1 MHIMKFDYSVTP
13 IYRKNDFD
21 KIKVEHFIPLVSIIT
36 PFYNSGKYIN
46 DTAIS
51 VLNQTFPWFE
61 WIIVDDG
68 SKDKESL
75 KILEK
80 LEKKDNR
87 IKIYHKENE
96 GLAATRDFGA
106 NKASKNSKYF
116 LFLDDDDLIETNY
129 IECSYYALETNPTA
143 SFSYTNIVGFGKKEY
158 LWSMKFDIKTEIK
171 RNLLVATALIR
182 KEDFFSV
189 DGYGTKEK
197 GINEDWIFWLKL
209 FSKSKIPLQLGYY
222 GFWYRRKETGELK
235 KAESNKQKTYEL
247 MKPHIKNVDLSL
259 KSIEYPKDN
268 YDWNDVFTAKNVFR
282 VHSNITSNRTNIL
295 MIMPH
300 IVMGGADKFNIDF
313 LKGLKKKY
321 SVTAIFTNISDNE
334 WLSEIKKYVDSYYIL
349 PSFLDRKYWHQFL
362 EYLIRKNN
370 TKLIFN
376 TNSIYGYMVLPY
388 LKNKFNNIRI
398 MDYIHMEEWYNR
410 NGGYSRDSSSV
421 ASVID
426 KTLVCNK
433 NSENI
438 LVDFFKR
445 KPTEIETVYIGVDE
459 NKFNNDYTK
468 KQIIELKNKYEI
480 PLDKKVITFIARIAD
495 QKRPFLLAEII
506 KSYMKKHDDSLFLIC
521 GDGPLLEQLKDEI
534 KKNKL
539 QDYVIFLGSIKNTK
553 EIYAISDCTLNCSI
567 KEGLAL
573 TTYESLSMGIP
584 VVSSKVGGQAE
595 IIDDTAGFVIET
607 KQLEEDVLD
616 YNYDDEE
623 IEKFVKAL
631 EIVLRKNKYYKSNC
645 RNKILSGFTINQ
657 MNAKMNKIIDDLIK
671 SKNNKKF
678 DNEDVA
684 KELLDQYLLESKD
697 EFKYFINFYDNKIQM
712 AEWSRRQYYKDIIIN
727 KLIKLH
733 IYNEVIIVY
742 RIIRNIFGIF
752 LVPFYILKLIFVL
765 INRLKNILL
774 KGFKRIIK

>member
-1 MHIMKFDYSVTP
+1 
-13 IYRKNDFD
+13 
-21 KIKVEHFIPLVSIIT
+21 
-36 PFYNSGKYIN
+36 
-46 DTAIS
+46 
-51 VLNQTFPWFE
+51 
-61 WIIVDDG
+61 
-68 SKDKESL
+68 
-75 KILEK
+75 
-80 LEKKDNR
+80 
-87 IKIYHKENE
+87 
-96 GLAATRDFGA
+96 
-106 NKASKNSKYF
+106 
-116 LFLDDDDLIETNY
+116 
-129 IECSYYALETNPTA
+129 
-143 SFSYTNIVGFGKKEY
+143 
-158 LWSMKFDIKTEIK
+158 
-171 RNLLVATALIR
+171 
-182 KEDFFSV
+182 
-189 DGYGTKEK
+189 
-197 GINEDWIFWLKL
+197 
-209 FSKSKIPLQLGYY
+209 
-222 GFWYRRKETGELK
+222 
-235 KAESNKQKTYEL
+235 
-247 MKPHIKNVDLSL
+247 
-259 KSIEYPKDN
+259 
-268 YDWNDVFTAKNVFR
+268 
-282 VHSNITSNRTNIL
+282 
-295 MIMPH
+295 
-300 IVMGGADKFNIDF
+300 
-313 LKGLKKKY
+313 
-321 SVTAIFTNISDNE
+321 
-334 WLSEIKKYVDSYYIL
+334 
-349 PSFLDRKYWHQFL
+349 
-362 EYLIRKNN
+362 
-370 TKLIFN
+370 
-376 TNSIYGYMVLPY
+376 
-388 LKNKFNNIRI
+388 
-398 MDYIHMEEWYNR
+398 MEEWYNR